1 MTGPRPIPELP
12 VVPQG
17 DPAELARL
25 LPPELEPVCAAAVD
39 ALEIA
44 AALEA
49 AGISNRVAQTTFGRP
64 DLFSMAEELYEARSR
79 RSVPLAMVR
88 KTPRPGGRED
98 LAVGLMFA
106 APAVSIAVAARAL
119 HLVLPWWTLPL
130 ALTIGWAFGQALAG
144 SALVLR
150 NRDQDPAP
158 AVLPSVLLATGAGG
172 TVALIG
178 VAMGGG
184 GLSAVLTV
192 TVFCL
197 FVTSLAVLSV
207 YEEAGLIGLALAPSL
222 LSSVAYLI
230 HPSSGALRWAVVV
243 AVILTLTATLA
254 LALHHARCAWWTPR
268 HLSAHERGLV
278 RTFFVYGGC
287 CGLAVSVVTVVAQGA
302 QGLGPL
308 SLVALPVMLSLGV
321 LEWQLHSF
329 RSRATSALRTASSLI
344 GFERRAARTFARSIG
359 LYAVALSLIS
369 AAVVLP
375 PVGAGHQLPLLSLAA
390 EDAIGVTLFAGM
402 VVSICSGLD
411 VGVRSW
417 TVGAAAFGVG
427 LGVVHGAGLGGDR
440 TALQAATLAG
450 AAAAMLSM
458 ISGAFGVL
466 RLPFHYQG

>member
-1 MTGPRPIPELP
+1 MPADVR
-12 VVPQG
+12 VVPPG
-17 DPAELARL
+17 ELAELARL

-49 AGISNRVAQTTFGRP
+49 AGISNRVAQTTFGHP
-64 DLFSMAEELYEARSR
+64 DLFSMAEELYGIRSR
-79 RSVPLAMVR
+79 RAVPLAVLR

-98 LAVGLMFA
+98 LAVGLLFV

-150 NRDQDPAP
+150 NRGQDPAP
-158 AVLPSVLLATGAGG
+158 AVLPSVLLATGTGGMATLAGMA
-172 TVALIG
+172 V
-178 VAMGGG
+178 GGG

-207 YEEAGLIGLALAPSL
+207 YQEAGFVGLALAPSL

-230 HPSSGALRWAVVV
+230 DPSSGALRWAVVA
-243 AVILTLTATLA
+243 AVIITVTATFA
-254 LALHHARCAWWTPR
+254 LALRHARFAWWSPG
-268 HLSAHERGLV
+268 HLGSHERRLV
-278 RTFFVYGGC
+278 RTFFAYGGC
-287 CGLAVSVVTVVAQGA
+287 CGIAVSVVTVVAQGG

-308 SLVALPVMLSLGV
+308 SLVALPLMLSLGV

-329 RSRATSALRTASSLI
+329 RSRATSALRAASSLI
-344 GFERRAARTFARSIG
+344 GFERRAAGTFVRSAG
-359 LYAVALSLIS
+359 LYVAVLLLIS
-369 AAVVLP
+369 AAVVAL
-375 PVGAGHQLPLLSLAA
+375 PVGAGRQLPLLSLAA

-417 TVGAAAFGVG
+417 MVGAATFGVG
-427 LGVVHGAGLGGDR
+427 LVVVHVVGLGADR

-450 AAAAMLSM
+450 AAVAMLSM
-458 ISGAFGVL
+458 MTGAFGVL

>member
-1 MTGPRPIPELP
+1 MSDDVE
-12 VVPQG
+12 VVPPG
-17 DPAELARL
+17 DRAELACL
-25 LPPELEPVCAAAVD
+25 LPPELEPVCAAAVN

-64 DLFSMAEELYEARSR
+64 DLFSMADELYEARSG
-79 RSVPLAMVR
+79 RSVPLAVAR

-98 LAVGLMFA
+98 LAVGLLFA
-106 APAVSIAVAARAL
+106 APAVSIAVAARAM

-158 AVLPSVLLATGAGG
+158 AVLPSILLATGAGG
-172 TVALIG
+172 TAALIG
-178 VAMGGG
+178 VAVGGG

-207 YEEAGLIGLALAPSL
+207 YEEAGLIALALAPSL
-222 LSSVAYLI
+222 LTSVAYLMD
-230 HPSSGALRWAVVV
+230 PSSGALRWSVVV
-243 AVILTLTATLA
+243 AVVVTLTAALA
-254 LALHHARCAWWTPR
+254 LALHHARWAWWSPR
-268 HLSAHERGLV
+268 HLNGHERVLV

-287 CGLAVSVVTVVAQGA
+287 CGVAVSVITVVAQGA

-329 RSRATSALRTASSLI
+329 RSRATRALRTASSLI
-344 GFERRAARTFARSIG
+344 GFERRAAGTFARSIG
-359 LYAVALSLIS
+359 LYAVALALIS
-369 AAVVLP
+369 AAVVLLP
-375 PVGAGHQLPLLSLAA
+375 LGAGHQLPLLSLAA

-402 VVSICSGLD
+402 VASICSGLD
-411 VGVRSW
+411 LGVRSW
-417 TVGAAAFGVG
+417 TLGAAAFGVG
-427 LGVVHGAGLGGDR
+427 LVVVHGAGLGGDR

-450 AAAAMLSM
+450 ALLAMLSM
-458 ISGAFGVL
+458 TSGAFRVL

>member
-1 MTGPRPIPELP
+1 MPADVGVALPE
-12 VVPQG
+12 
-17 DPAELARL
+17 AELAHL

-64 DLFSMAEELYEARSR
+64 DLFSLAEELYGTRSHR
-79 RSVPLAMVR
+79 AVPLAVLR

-98 LAVGLMFA
+98 LAMGVLFA

-119 HLVLPWWTLPL
+119 HLVFPWWTLPL

-158 AVLPSVLLATGAGG
+158 AVLTSLLLATVAGMMAALAGAA
-172 TVALIG
+172 V
-178 VAMGGG
+178 GGG
-184 GLSAVLTV
+184 GWSVVVAV

-207 YEEAGLIGLALAPSL
+207 YHEAGLIGLALAPSL
-222 LSSVAYLI
+222 LSSVAYLSD
-230 HPSSGALRWAVVV
+230 PSSGALRWAVIAALMVTV
-243 AVILTLTATLA
+243 TTTLA
-254 LALHHARCAWWTPR
+254 LALRHARLAWWSPR
-268 HLSAHERGLV
+268 HLGAHEQRLI
-278 RTFFVYGGC
+278 RTFFAYGGC
-287 CGLAVSVVTVVAQGA
+287 CGVAVSVVTVAAQGSH
-302 QGLGPL
+302 GLGPL

-329 RSRATSALRTASSLI
+329 RFRATDALRTESSLI
-344 GFERRAARTFARSIG
+344 GFERRVTATFARSAG
-359 LYAVALSLIS
+359 LYVAALLLIS
-369 AAVVLP
+369 AAVMSLA
-375 PVGAGHQLPLLSLAA
+375 VGAGHRLPLLSLAA

-402 VVSICSGLD
+402 VVSICSGLEA
-411 VGVRSW
+411 GVRSW
-417 TVGAAAFGVG
+417 MVGAVAFGVG
-427 LGVVHGAGLGGDR
+427 LLAVHVVGLGADR
-440 TALQAATLAG
+440 TALQAATLGG
-450 AAAAMLSM
+450 AAVAMASM
-458 ISGAFGVL
+458 MTGAFGVL

>member
-1 MTGPRPIPELP
+1 VTGSRPVPGDVP
-12 VVPQG
+12 VVLPENPVG
-17 DPAELARL
+17 LAGL

-64 DLFSMAEELYEARSR
+64 DLFSMAEELYEARSG
-79 RSVPLAMVR
+79 RSVPLEVAR

-98 LAVGLMFA
+98 LAVGLLFA
-106 APAVSIAVAARAL
+106 APALSIAVAARAL

-130 ALTIGWAFGQALAG
+130 ALTIGWSFGQALAG

-172 TVALIG
+172 TAALIG
-178 VAMGGG
+178 VALGGG

-222 LSSVAYLI
+222 LTSVAYLI
-230 HPSSGALRWAVVV
+230 DPSGPLRWAVLASV
-243 AVILTLTATLA
+243 ALTLGATLV
-254 LALHHARCAWWTPR
+254 LALLHARYEWWSPR
-268 HLSAHERGLV
+268 HLTAHERGLI

-287 CGLAVSVVTVVAQGA
+287 CGVAVSVVTVVAQGA

-329 RSRATSALRTASSLI
+329 RSRATHALRTASSLI
-344 GFERRAARTFARSIG
+344 GFERRATGTFARSIG
-359 LYAVALSLIS
+359 LYVVALSLIS
-369 AAVVLP
+369 GAVVLL
-375 PVGAGHQLPLLSLAA
+375 PVGAGLPLLSLAA

-417 TVGAAAFGVG
+417 TAGAAAFGVG
-427 LGVVHGAGLGGDR
+427 LVVVHGAGLGGDR

-450 AAAAMLSM
+450 AMVAMLSM
-458 ISGAFGVL
+458 MSGAFGVL